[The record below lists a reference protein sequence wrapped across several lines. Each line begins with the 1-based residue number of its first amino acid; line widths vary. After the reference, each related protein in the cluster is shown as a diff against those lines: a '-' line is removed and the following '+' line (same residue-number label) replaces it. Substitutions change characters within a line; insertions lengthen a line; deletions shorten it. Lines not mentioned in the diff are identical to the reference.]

1 MSDLQDEMGNYYREV
16 TLKVGD
22 NVIWYDR
29 YGRPRPALV
38 QCIHGDATMK
48 YYPYGFKNPAFPDW
62 ETKSGFVGCPSI
74 NVVLISDNPD
84 KEDSYGRQIE
94 HETSVPHRE
103 DQRAHG
109 YFWDFVMAA

>member
-1 MSDLQDEMGNYYREV
+1 MSEYLQDDYGNYYREV
-16 TLKVGD
+16 TLKIGD

-38 QCIHGDATMK
+38 QAIHGDETMK
-48 YYPYGFKNPAFPDW
+48 RYDRYVNPHFPDM
-62 ETKSGFVGCPSI
+62 EPKSGIVGAPSI
-74 NVVLISDNPD
+74 NVVIISDNPD
-84 KEDSYGRQIE
+84 KSDSYGRQIE

-109 YFWDFVMAA
+109 YFWDFVMAC